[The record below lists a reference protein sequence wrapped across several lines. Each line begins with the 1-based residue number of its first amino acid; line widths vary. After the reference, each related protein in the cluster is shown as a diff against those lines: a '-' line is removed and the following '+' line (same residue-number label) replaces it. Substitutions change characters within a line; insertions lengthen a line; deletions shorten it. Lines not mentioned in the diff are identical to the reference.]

1 MQGGQ
6 RTGKAEEAGVVQA
19 REKKAEDR
27 HAKSLH
33 RLKRPLQRE
42 GESSILGR

>member
-19 REKKAEDR
+19 KEKKAEDR